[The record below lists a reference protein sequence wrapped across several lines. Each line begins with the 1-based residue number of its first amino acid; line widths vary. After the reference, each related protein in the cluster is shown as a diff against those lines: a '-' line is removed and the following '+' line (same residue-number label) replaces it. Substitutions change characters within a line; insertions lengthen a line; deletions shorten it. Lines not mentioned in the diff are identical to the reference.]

1 LRPVHRIAVRHIR
14 LWSGVLAGIAIFV
27 LAPAGWSPLTRLL
40 TGWNAGVLLFLVLVY
55 VWMSRL
61 DAEDI
66 HSRYSEDDPSAP
78 VILLV
83 VVIAALLSLAAI
95 VAMLAAARQDG
106 HRERGPHIVLATA
119 TIVESWVLVAT
130 MFTLHYA
137 DAFYSAS
144 LEDPPL
150 QFPRTARPVF
160 WDFVYFSFTIAAA
173 CQTSDVST
181 TQAAVRRLV
190 TAQTLVAFIFNVSIV
205 GFAVNVS
212 AGLLGA

>member
-1 LRPVHRIAVRHIR
+1 M
-14 LWSGVLAGIAIFV
+14 LAGVAIFALV
-27 LAPAGWSPLTRLL
+27 PADWSWLARLL
-40 TGWNAGVLLFLVLVY
+40 SAWNGGVLLFLGLVY

-66 HSRYSEDDPSAP
+66 HSRYREDDPSAP

-83 VVIAALLSLAAI
+83 VIVAALLSLAAI
-95 VAMLAAARQDG
+95 VALLAAARQG
-106 HRERGPHIVLATA
+106 APGARALHVALATA

-137 DAFYSAS
+137 DLFYSGS
-144 LEDPPL
+144 LDDPPL
-150 QFPRTARPVF
+150 QFPRSSRPVF
-160 WDFVYFSFTIAAA
+160 WDFAYFSFTIAAA

-181 TQAAVRRLV
+181 ANTAVRRLV
-190 TAQTLVAFIFNVSIV
+190 TAQTLIAFIFNVSIV

-212 AGLLGA
+212 AGLVGG